1 MTVEERI
8 KRGRGAML
16 GYNRRLQALANTGGA
31 IRVGLIGAGQMGRGL
46 ISQIA
51 SMRGMR
57 VVATADLYTEHVKAA
72 YRRAGIAEADI
83 LQTDDLDKADQAIV
97 HGRSVVTTDAQIVP
111 MLQHVDVVVDA
122 TGIPDIG
129 ARIAWNAIRHKK
141 HIVMLNVEADVTVG
155 PYLKQ
160 LADEAG
166 VVYTGSAGDEPGAI
180 MELYDFADAL
190 GFEVVAL
197 GKGKNNPLQIRAN
210 PDTAREEALRKG
222 ASPKMLASF
231 QDGTKTMV
239 EMTAVANATGFV
251 PDVPGMHG
259 RRAHLADLP
268 KLFSL
273 ADQGGMLSRKG
284 IVDYIDGVAP
294 GVFAIISSEMQ
305 EVHDTM
311 RYLKMGDGP
320 NYVLYRPYHLTSLET
335 PLSIARAYFQQ
346 EATIAP
352 YHGIVAETVAV
363 AKRTLQAGESL
374 DGIGGYTAYGRI
386 VTGAEKKALH
396 ALPIGL
402 IGPHIRMKRPV
413 EEGQIISYDDVEWL
427 EKTTICQIREQMDES
442 SS

>member
-1 MTVEERI
+1 
-8 KRGRGAML
+8 ML
-16 GYNRRLQALANTGGA
+16 GYNRRLQALAKEGGA

-51 SMRGMR
+51 GMRGMR
-57 VVATADLYTEHVKAA
+57 VVATADLHADNVKAA
-72 YRRAGIAEADI
+72 YRMAGTVEADI
-83 LQTDDLDKADQAIV
+83 FATDDLDKADQAIAA
-97 HGRSVVTTDAQIVP
+97 GRSVVTTDARIVP

-122 TGIPDIG
+122 TGVPDIG
-129 ARIAWNAIRHKK
+129 ARIARDAIAHQK

-155 PYLKQ
+155 PHLKQ
-160 LADEAG
+160 LAAQAG

-190 GFEVVAL
+190 GFEVIAL
-197 GKGKNNPLQIRAN
+197 GKGKNNPLYVRAN

-259 RRAHLADLP
+259 RRALLPDLP

-273 ADQGGMLSRKG
+273 VEQGGMLTKKG

-294 GVFAIISSEMQ
+294 GVFAIISSDMP
-305 EVHDTM
+305 EVHETM

-352 YHGIVAETVAV
+352 YHGVVAETVAV
-363 AKRTLQAGESL
+363 AKKTLSAGESL
-374 DGIGGYTAYGRI
+374 DGIGGFTAYGRI
-386 VTGAEKKALH
+386 VTGSEKKAIN

-402 IGPHIRMKRPV
+402 IGPHIRVKRV
-413 EEGQIISYDDVEWL
+413 VAEGQIISYDDIDFI
-427 EKTTICQIREQMDES
+427 EKTTICQIREQMDDTK
-442 SS
+442 